1 MAVTH
6 DPVTRGGEY
15 RDRPRRWRTMSL
27 RDVIFSAYC
36 RKLPPVGRPSLGNSA
51 SAID

>member
-27 RDVIFSAYC
+27 RDVIFSA
-36 RKLPPVGRPSLGNSA
+36 LPKIATRCPSFA
-51 SAID
+51 RQ